1 MPFNE
6 NSIAELDELTAD
18 ELTEILDLDVQI
30 DSVTDAPA
38 PQLCGFT
45 QASQLCTFTC

>member
-1 MPFNE
+1 VPFNE
-6 NSIAELDELTAD
+6 NSIAELDDVTAAELN
-18 ELTEILDLDVQI
+18 EILDLDVQI
-30 DSVTDAPA
+30 DSITDAPA